1 MATTPLQHI
10 VREIVQVR
18 QATEQALLEGKAADF
33 ADYRHLAGVIR
44 GLTQAE
50 YIVKDLVQKLE
61 QSDE

>member
-1 MATTPLQHI
+1 MAATPLQHI
-10 VREIVQVR
+10 VREITEIKR
-18 QATEQALLEGKAADF
+18 SYEQAVLEGKAEDF